1 MENQQPQWP
10 LFLKAESFIVAVVV
24 VTIFSMAFVANLNKS
39 NILSSVFNEP
49 NKYTD
54 QNCDQLVK
62 KMNQSDSKAID
73 EFESRC
79 LNFDS
84 NQPAE

>member
-10 LFLKAESFIVAVVV
+10 LFSKAESFIVAVVL

-39 NILSSVFNEP
+39 NVLSSVFNEP

-54 QNCDQLVK
+54 QSCDQLVE
-62 KMNQSDSKAID
+62 KMNQSDSNALD

-79 LNFDS
+79 LNFEP
-84 NQPAE
+84 NQQAK